1 MWNMVDFKIEEFI
14 EDEVDSKKFIK
25 TVIKKIET
33 DKLSMHNAA
42 NMIFNSIIKK

>member
-25 TVIKKIET
+25 TVIKKL
-33 DKLSMHNAA
+33 KLTN
-42 NMIFNSIIKK
+42 